1 MSDNTCAFNVGR
13 LMEIRVGRGYRSV
26 EDVEAMIQMMVQTA
40 TKLGPS
46 EPFVIAADWRA
57 VTVMSQP
64 TATRARGMLA
74 RSNARVIRSS
84 ILTLPAHST
93 ANLQV
98 RRLLR
103 EAENENRK
111 HFVDAREQHRWLSEV
126 LTSAESERLSSFL
139 GLSAEPLQELV

>member
-1 MSDNTCAFNVGR
+1 
-13 LMEIRVGRGYRSV
+13 MEIRVGRGYRSV
-26 EDVEAMIQMMVQTA
+26 EDVEAMIKMMVQTA
-40 TKLGPS
+40 AQWGPS
-46 EPFVIAADWRA
+46 ELYVIAADWRA
-57 VTVMSQP
+57 VSVMTQP
-64 TATRARGMLA
+64 TATSARGMLA
-74 RSNARVIRSS
+74 RSNARVLRSS

-103 EAENENRK
+103 EADNENRK

-139 GLSAEPLQELV
+139 GLKVEPSLA